1 MNLERSFLHQMAR
14 KVRELRLSNNL
25 TQEGLARRADMAL
38 PTYRRF
44 ETTGEI
50 SLRRFYRICAVLGRA
65 SEIESIL
72 DPAPIRSIR
81 DLEEV
86 PKRKRG
92 RKS

>member
-1 MNLERSFLHQMAR
+1 
-14 KVRELRLSNNL
+14 LRLANNL
-25 TQEGLARRADMAL
+25 TQEGLAKRADMAL

-44 ETTGEI
+44 EATGEI
-50 SLRRFYRICAVLGRA
+50 SLRRFYRVCAVLGRA

-81 DLEEV
+81 DLEEA
-86 PKRKRG
+86 PKRQRG